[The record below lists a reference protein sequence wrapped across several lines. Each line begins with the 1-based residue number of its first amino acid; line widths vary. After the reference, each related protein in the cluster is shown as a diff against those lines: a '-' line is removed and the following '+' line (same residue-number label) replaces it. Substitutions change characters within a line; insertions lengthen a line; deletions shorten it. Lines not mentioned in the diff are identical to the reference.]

1 MRSEVASVVTHT
13 SGYGNAIVDGREK
26 NQWLKSIIDRYYQG
40 FSEHVAGSSHV
51 VSIKSKLTETIMITI
66 TANAIMDNDTLM
78 SRYSIRQD
86 GAIIAME
93 KRPTNDINSD
103 AVSQF
108 GPITARSLGEVIAL
122 TQAMEALTDMPVG
135 ERPNAIDIRVST
147 TLAWKIFT
155 KPVESIAIR
164 ATHARY
170 CHKQVASVVQTLIQ
184 QGYSITVTRVK
195 GSMVLETTTL

>member
-1 MRSEVASVVTHT
+1 
-13 SGYGNAIVDGREK
+13 
-26 NQWLKSIIDRYYQG
+26 
-40 FSEHVAGSSHV
+40 
-51 VSIKSKLTETIMITI
+51 MITI
-66 TANAIMDNDTLM
+66 TANAITDNGTLM

-170 CHKQVASVVQTLIQ
+170 CHKQVASAVQTLIQ
-184 QGYSITVTRVK
+184 QGYSITVTRMK

>member
-1 MRSEVASVVTHT
+1 MLHIQMMKMKKTTRAEALVFALVAQLVAHVL
-13 SGYGNAIVDGREK
+13 GKDE
-26 NQWLKSIIDRYYQG
+26 
-40 FSEHVAGSSHV
+40 VAGSSPA
-51 VSIKSKLTETIMITI
+51 VSIITINGEHNMITI

-122 TQAMEALTDMPVG
+122 TQAMEALTNMPVG

-195 GSMVLETTTL
+195 GSAILETTTF

>member
-1 MRSEVASVVTHT
+1 
-13 SGYGNAIVDGREK
+13 
-26 NQWLKSIIDRYYQG
+26 
-40 FSEHVAGSSHV
+40 
-51 VSIKSKLTETIMITI
+51 MITI

-103 AVSQF
+103 AVNQF

-122 TQAMEALTDMPVG
+122 TQAMEALTNMPVG

-184 QGYSITVTRVK
+184 QGYSITVTRMK
-195 GSMVLETTTL
+195 GSTVLETTTY

>member
-1 MRSEVASVVTHT
+1 
-13 SGYGNAIVDGREK
+13 
-26 NQWLKSIIDRYYQG
+26 
-40 FSEHVAGSSHV
+40 
-51 VSIKSKLTETIMITI
+51 MITI
-66 TANAIMDNDTLM
+66 TANAINDNGTLM

-86 GAIIAME
+86 GTIITME
-93 KRPTNDINSD
+93 KRPTNDINKD

-122 TQAMEALTDMPVG
+122 TQAMEALTELPIG
-135 ERPNAIDIRVST
+135 ERTNAIDIRVST

-170 CHKQVASVVQTLIQ
+170 CHKQVASAVQTLIQ

-195 GSMVLETTTL
+195 GSTVLETTTL

>member
-1 MRSEVASVVTHT
+1 
-13 SGYGNAIVDGREK
+13 
-26 NQWLKSIIDRYYQG
+26 
-40 FSEHVAGSSHV
+40 
-51 VSIKSKLTETIMITI
+51 MITI

-122 TQAMEALTDMPVG
+122 TQAMEALTNMPVG
-135 ERPNAIDIRVST
+135 EIPNAIDIRVST

-155 KPVESIAIR
+155 KPVTS
-164 ATHARY
+164 
-170 CHKQVASVVQTLIQ
+170 
-184 QGYSITVTRVK
+184 
-195 GSMVLETTTL
+195 